1 MSLIFPSNPTVGQ
14 TTYTGDNF
22 WSWDGE
28 RWYIIPSTSGYTGSI
43 GFTGS
48 AGLQG
53 PAGGYTGSAGF
64 GRPVAVQVFVST
76 SSSTYTLNSAVTHP
90 LQIMVIVNGLVQ
102 IPFTDYSVSG
112 TTLTFITLPPVG
124 SDVEIL
130 YFNSD
135 PLVGYRG
142 SAGVTGYTG
151 SIGASGIN
159 GFVGSRGFTGSIG
172 FTGSRGDTGFI
183 GSTGAVGAP
192 DYSQKIVSTGAG
204 TYALDRQVLSPN
216 HIIVSVNG
224 LVQMPTTD
232 YQIIALSTIGLV
244 NPPPVG
250 SDIEIRYFAL
260 ATTVGYRG
268 SAGSAGPGYT
278 GSIGFQGSTG
288 QGGFSAVYIGP
299 NADPSAFNGELWYD
313 TDNGILSIYDSV
325 ANAWIGIGPGLRGG
339 LGYTGSS
346 GSPGG
351 YTGSRGDV
359 GFIGSLGFTGSQG
372 TGFTGSAGT
381 GFSGSAGTPG
391 YTGSKG
397 DPTGYTGSAGFGYTG
412 SIGQIG
418 YTGSIGAGYTGSI
431 GAVGYTGSSGGGSGT
446 GLSPRA
452 YKQGLTSGLAAGA
465 TTTFSLS
472 STAKTYAL
480 LKIFVSQ
487 PAWIRIY
494 DSAASRTSDATRIFG
509 QEPSYNSG
517 VIAEVVTS
525 SPNETINFTPG
536 VIGMNNETPVA
547 DVIYVTA
554 TNLSTGTVNL
564 AVGLTYVSLEG

>member
-1 MSLIFPSNPTVGQ
+1 MSLVFPSNPVVGQ
-14 TTYTGDNF
+14 IAFTGGSY
-22 WSWDGE
+22 WTWDGE
-28 RWYIIPSTSGYTGSI
+28 RWVSSPSPGYQGSAGTTGGQPGYGGSEGYTGSI

-48 AGLQG
+48 RGAGYTGSTGFVGSKGDPGLEGARGEIGFTGSQG
-53 PAGGYTGSAGF
+53 PAGGAGVPKLSQIITSTG
-64 GRPVAVQVFVST
+64 VDE
-76 SSSTYTLNSAVTHP
+76 YTLSYTPVVNSKD
-90 LQIMVIVNGLVQ
+90 IFVIVNGLVQ
-102 IPFTDYSVSG
+102 LPQTDYMITYSG
-112 TTLTFITLPPVG
+112 TRVKFV
-124 SDVEIL
+124 S
-130 YFNSD
+130 
-135 PLVGYRG
+135 
-142 SAGVTGYTG
+142 
-151 SIGASGIN
+151 SI
-159 GFVGSRGFTGSIG
+159 
-172 FTGSRGDTGFI
+172 
-183 GSTGAVGAP
+183 
-192 DYSQKIVSTGAG
+192 
-204 TYALDRQVLSPN
+204 
-216 HIIVSVNG
+216 
-224 LVQMPTTD
+224 
-232 YQIIALSTIGLV
+232 
-244 NPPPVG
+244 PPVG

-446 GLSPRA
+446 GLSPRT